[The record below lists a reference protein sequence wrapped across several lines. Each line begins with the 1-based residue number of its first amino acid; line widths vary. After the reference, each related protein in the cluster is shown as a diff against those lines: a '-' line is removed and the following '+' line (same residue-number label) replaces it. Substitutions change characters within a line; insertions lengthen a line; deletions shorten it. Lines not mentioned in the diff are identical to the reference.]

1 VRLFEGMLGR
11 LFSGVYLAFI
21 WRRSGV
27 PGNVSTSS
35 RSRAMFKFKS
45 KAAADLIM
53 LNAHG
58 QVVLQAWGK
67 APTPQGVLLVQD
79 MASAITG
86 LQHYAA
92 QHDQMSPLDPL
103 NQQAGH
109 SPQASA
115 NGEGGGGDDGTD
127 NEGEA
132 SAGGGVSWS
141 VRFAPLVAMLQ
152 QCLAE
157 QTDVTWHVT

>member
-1 VRLFEGMLGR
+1 
-11 LFSGVYLAFI
+11 
-21 WRRSGV
+21 
-27 PGNVSTSS
+27 
-35 RSRAMFKFKS
+35 MFKFKS

-67 APTPQGVLLVQD
+67 APTAQGVVLVQD
-79 MASAITG
+79 MPSAITS

-115 NGEGGGGDDGTD
+115 NGAGGGDDDGND
-127 NEGEA
+127 SEGDA
-132 SAGGGVSWS
+132 SVGGGVSWS
-141 VRFAPLVAMLQ
+141 VRFAPLVAMLK

-157 QTDVTWHVT
+157 QADVTWHVT

>member
-1 VRLFEGMLGR
+1 
-11 LFSGVYLAFI
+11 
-21 WRRSGV
+21 
-27 PGNVSTSS
+27 
-35 RSRAMFKFKS
+35 MFKFKS

-86 LQHYAA
+86 LQHHAA
-92 QHDQMSPLDPL
+92 QHDQLNPLDPL
-103 NQQAGH
+103 SQQATHGA
-109 SPQASA
+109 QASA

-127 NEGEA
+127 NEGDA
-132 SAGGGVSWS
+132 SASGGVSWS

-157 QTDVTWHVT
+157 QADVTWHVT